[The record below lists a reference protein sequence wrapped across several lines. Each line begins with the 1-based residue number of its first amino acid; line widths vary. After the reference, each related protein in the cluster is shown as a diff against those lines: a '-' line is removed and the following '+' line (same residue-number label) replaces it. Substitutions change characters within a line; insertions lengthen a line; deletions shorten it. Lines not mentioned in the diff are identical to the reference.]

1 MTLSPVALTDRL
13 EKLLAE
19 RDATLVDVLELLAPK
34 PKAPPEQPAP
44 LPKVVPVS
52 DKERVNL
59 RGILARIDA
68 AELPE
73 EARLL
78 DPNERSEWIPLFGEI
93 KAAKAV
99 LERAEAAF
107 KGTFANHFDV
117 EVQEQGIKADQ
128 DKDGHYLV
136 KGEVGAEDTE
146 LVVKREI
153 AGEGKTQAI
162 SIRDLEQLEADGLID
177 HKTFLALTS
186 VERYADESK
195 IMREL
200 RSTPV
205 LAEALRKVIKLKP
218 KTGSIHVRKA
228 KS

>member
-1 MTLSPVALTDRL
+1 LTVSPVTVRL
-13 EKLLAE
+13 QELLAE
-19 RDATLVDVLELLAPK
+19 RDTSLVEVLELLAPK
-34 PKAPPEQPAP
+34 PKAPPEEAAP

-59 RGILARIDA
+59 RGILARIES

-78 DPNERSEWIPLFGEI
+78 DPDERSAWIPLFGEI
-93 KAAKAV
+93 KTALATLA
-99 LERAEAAF
+99 RAETAF
-107 KGTFANHFDV
+107 KGVFANHLDV
-117 EVQEQGIKADQ
+117 EVQAKGIKADQ
-128 DKDGHYLV
+128 DDKGHYLV

-153 AGEGKTQAI
+153 AGEGKTQSI
-162 SIRDLEQLEADGLID
+162 SIRDLEALENAGAID

-186 VERYADESK
+186 TERYADESK
-195 IMREL
+195 IMQQL
-200 RSTPV
+200 RANPA
-205 LAEALRKVIKLKP
+205 LADSLRKVIKLKA